1 MKLKD
6 LARRPE
12 LIEIRL
18 DDEDII
24 QEWGEPITFHA
35 WDRQPMDVFLRMSTI
50 SQEDHSAMIT
60 AVRDLVLDETGQP
73 ILTDDQVLPTK
84 IMMRVITRVVEG
96 LGKL

>member
-6 LARRPE
+6 LARRPQ

-24 QEWGEPITFHA
+24 QEFGEAITFHT
-35 WDRQPMDVFLRMSTI
+35 WDRHPMDVFLRMSTI
-50 SQEDHSAMIT
+50 NQQDHSAMIA
-60 AVRDLVLDETGQP
+60 AVRDLVLDDTGQP
-73 ILTDDQVLPTK
+73 ILTTDEVLPTRV
-84 IMMRVITRVVEG
+84 MMRVITRVVES